1 MPHRDLQ
8 EFMAVLEREGE
19 LRRVKVE
26 ADPELEIAAIAT
38 RLVREGGP
46 ALLFERPKGSPY
58 PLLINQL
65 ATERRIELALGRH
78 PKAVGEELIG
88 LVERLNPPSLKELW
102 RSRGLLWKL
111 GRASRRKDVRS
122 GPAQEV
128 VEAPGLGALPAIKCW
143 PGDGGRFLTLP
154 LVRTLSPATG
164 RSNLG
169 IYRMQ
174 VYGPDEA
181 GMHWQ
186 IQKGGGFHYA
196 EAEALGRPLEVAAVL
211 GGDPALFISAVL
223 PLPESMEELLFATI
237 LRGAPTP
244 MVPAKTLAMRV
255 PANAEFVLEG
265 AVEPNL
271 RRMEGPFGDHFGH
284 YSHAAEFPV
293 FRINV
298 TTRRRNPVF
307 PAAVVGKPPAEDTVL
322 GYAVQDFL
330 NPFLKLLHP
339 EIEDLH
345 AYGETGFVNLAAA
358 SVKSR
363 YHKEP
368 LKVALGLFGTGQLS
382 LTKCV
387 VLVGPGVD
395 PGDFDAVLREI
406 RANFDP
412 RSDFLLLPRVPF
424 DTLDFASFR
433 MHEGSKMA
441 LDATPKRD
449 RAPSSPPR
457 PLDLGALGPGV
468 AAARLWEDCML
479 IVKTEGAGR
488 PLAERLAADPR
499 LAGVKVAAV
508 VSADVD
514 LDDRTSALWGVFTRF
529 DPARDVVFPSM
540 RMEGAAAVYEGSLV
554 IDASWKPG
562 YPDPL
567 ETDPD
572 TAALLERRWDEY
584 WS

>member
-8 EFMAVLEREGE
+8 EFMGVLEREGE

-128 VEAPGLGALPAIKCW
+128 VEAPDLHALPAIKCW

-196 EAEALGRPLEVAAVL
+196 EAEALGRPLEVAAIL

-244 MVPAKTLAMRV
+244 MVPARTLAMRV

-382 LTKCV
+382 LTKCI

-449 RAPSSPPR
+449 RAPSPPPR
-457 PLDLGALGPGV
+457 PLDLDALGPGV
-468 AAARLWEDCML
+468 AGARLWEDCML
-479 IVKTEGAGR
+479 MVRTEGEGR

-499 LAGVKVAAV
+499 LADVKVAAV

-529 DPARDVVFPSM
+529 DPARDIVFPTM
-540 RMEGAAAVYEGSLV
+540 RMEGAAAVYEGPLV
-554 IDASWKPG
+554 IDATWKPG